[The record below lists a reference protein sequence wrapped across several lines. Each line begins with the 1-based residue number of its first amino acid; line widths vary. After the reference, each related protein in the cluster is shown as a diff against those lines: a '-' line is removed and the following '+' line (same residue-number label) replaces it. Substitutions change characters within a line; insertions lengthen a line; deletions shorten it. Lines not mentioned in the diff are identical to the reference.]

1 MNPRVP
7 FLVNLV
13 SSVFLA
19 CLSVCVGAQDHE
31 NSDTK
36 PEQSLLELINA
47 DIPKGES
54 VFYHQRFKTS
64 NDQVAQYDG
73 SIYAA
78 VQSVKA
84 EKCQIQIQTVVVDLF
99 TGVVGK
105 SGTGQQQDM
114 TVYQISFSL
123 TLPIAETMEVVEARP
138 SQLRRTTHA
147 VCIEKP
153 SCDLTWVRFKSAE
166 HKISERIVTNDQIE
180 FSGVT
185 STAVFPVSSSD
196 VGSSAIKQIQFL
208 AKSHC
213 Q

>member
-1 MNPRVP
+1 MNPRAP
-7 FLVNLV
+7 FLVNV
-13 SSVFLA
+13 VISVFLA
-19 CLSVCVGAQDHE
+19 CFSVRVTAQDHE

-54 VFYHQRFKTS
+54 VFYHQRFKAS
-64 NDQVAQYDG
+64 NGQVAQYDG

-99 TGVVGK
+99 TGVLGK

-123 TLPIAETMEVVEARP
+123 TLPIVDTMEVVAARP

-153 SCDLTWVRFKSAE
+153 SCNLTWVRFKSAE
-166 HKISERIVTNDQIE
+166 HKIAERIVTNDQIE
-180 FSGVT
+180 FNGVA
-185 STAVFPVSSSD
+185 STAVIPVSSSD
-196 VGSSAIKQIQFL
+196 VGSSAIKLIQLL
-208 AKSHC
+208 AKSNC
-213 Q
+213 R